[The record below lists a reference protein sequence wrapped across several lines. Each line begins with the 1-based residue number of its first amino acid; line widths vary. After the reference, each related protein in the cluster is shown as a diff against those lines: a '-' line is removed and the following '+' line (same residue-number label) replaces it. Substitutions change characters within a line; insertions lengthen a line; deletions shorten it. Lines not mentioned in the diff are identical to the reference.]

1 MSVHACFADLL
12 EYPDETLAPR
22 LAACLASCGVDDEAA
37 GAAVGR
43 FREETDRLGLPALQ
57 ELYTATFD
65 LDASCALYAGHQ
77 LFGETPR
84 RSAFMARLAGDYRQA
99 GYRCLEHEP
108 PDYLPVML
116 RYLDRCDELREP
128 SPAREETRRALL
140 ADVILPASR
149 KVLDTL
155 RSRGNPYALVL
166 GALVAH
172 LEIPA

>member
-1 MSVHACFADLL
+1 MGPGTAFADLL
-12 EYPDETLAPR
+12 EYPAGDLPLR
-22 LAACLASCGVDDEAA
+22 VRACALLLPDPAAA
-37 GAAVGR
+37 G
-43 FREETDRLGLPALQ
+43 LLQ
-57 ELYTATFD
+57 EFATGAAGLDGARLEEEYAAAFD
-65 LDASCALYAGHQ
+65 LDASCALYAGHH

-84 RSAFMARLAGDYRQA
+84 RSAFMARLAEEYRQA
-99 GYRCLEHEP
+99 GFRCLEHEP

-128 SPAREETRRALL
+128 SPAREETRRDLL